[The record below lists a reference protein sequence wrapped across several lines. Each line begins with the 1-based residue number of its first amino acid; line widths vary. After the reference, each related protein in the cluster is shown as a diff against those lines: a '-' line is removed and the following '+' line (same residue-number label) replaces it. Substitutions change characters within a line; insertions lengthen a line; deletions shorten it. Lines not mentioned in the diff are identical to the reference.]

1 MTDSS
6 ADPCGSK
13 AEREIKKA
21 EATLY
26 CEVNVTDSNT
36 GEVTMKRI
44 ETQLYRDYLEYQR
57 AYNNARIAYTAAMQ
71 EAYKTA
77 KGRNTWPLVA
87 GTMQLRV
94 KQAYDRWRAAGASEV
109 EQALAVLS
117 QTAGSRTERDNR
129 TK

>member
-57 AYNNARIAYTAAMQ
+57 AYTAAMQ
-71 EAYKTA
+71 EAHKTA

-109 EQALAVLS
+109 EQALA
-117 QTAGSRTERDNR
+117 
-129 TK
+129 